1 MDIIDLFNNKD
12 YNLLKID
19 LFQNLFE
26 RNALFNNNQIFI
38 KKRNAE
44 MNYYFY
50 FFKIITKNSYYV
62 YKKEEY
68 KEKLIDSIKEFID
81 MPTFEKIFTEATD
94 ILSFTQKTIL
104 LKFITTFYFI
114 EYLEHINYLN
124 KASPLSNDEYK
135 NLINNKEIKYINI
148 TQYLKISHK
157 NKNFIKMNQTEKIRS
172 RRKLEDINKLIIL
185 INIYSKEIEK
195 FPDSI
200 YNEDNKSIE
209 KYIKEIIFAFHEISN
224 YIYYNIDIIN
234 KIMPYYYKLFVNL
247 ISKKNIFIRILKNLK
262 RNISININK
271 LKLNKPEEK
280 DDEYKY
286 IINPSFNIFNKKELF
301 SLAIKIIY
309 EIYSST
315 KINSNFSLQKY
326 LEIYDNYNE
335 ANFPPFSLFEIKDYE
350 YFYEQKN
357 KDDIYSNLNEEKNN
371 REILIDII
379 NEKYLEQFK
388 SVSMTSFF
396 GILTG
401 DSIDKRFDFGINF
414 TELFEAFINSTEAGH
429 MNQYRSLLCILNK
442 MLFYD
447 CEHIQHLLTDMIY
460 DKHFFKNINGELNY
474 YIMQYITSAKKYE
487 LSQICSEIKD
497 ITKLTIQFLQLL
509 GEGFNILF
517 HNNILEQISEKKRQ
531 TLKKE
536 IYYGKNEEN
545 SESDES
551 DNNIDFIINDD
562 MIEKSIQ
569 NSVKQELNKAKEKPN
584 IEPKFSIYKS
594 MISNLKII
602 FYLMEYKNP
611 VEGELA
617 FDKLCILSSNIIDF
631 LIEFI
636 DTKKSLTNIIDMNI
650 ENLFF
655 GNKQITHIH
664 HRLLNDVDHI
674 PILSIFRNQN

>member
-1 MDIIDLFNNKD
+1 M
-12 YNLLKID
+12 
-19 LFQNLFE
+19 
-26 RNALFNNNQIFI
+26 
-38 KKRNAE
+38 
-44 MNYYFY
+44 
-50 FFKIITKNSYYV
+50 

-81 MPTFEKIFTEATD
+81 MPTLEKIFTEATD

-135 NLINNKEIKYINI
+135 NLINNKEIKDINI

-247 ISKKNIFIRILKNLK
+247 ISKKNIFIRILKNIK

-357 KDDIYSNLNEEKNN
+357 KDYIHSNLNEEKNN

-487 LSQICSEIKD
+487 LSQICSEITD
-497 ITKLTIQFLQLL
+497 ITKLTIQFL
-509 GEGFNILF
+509 
-517 HNNILEQISEKKRQ
+517 
-531 TLKKE
+531 
-536 IYYGKNEEN
+536 
-545 SESDES
+545 
-551 DNNIDFIINDD
+551 
-562 MIEKSIQ
+562 
-569 NSVKQELNKAKEKPN
+569 
-584 IEPKFSIYKS
+584 
-594 MISNLKII
+594 
-602 FYLMEYKNP
+602 
-611 VEGELA
+611 
-617 FDKLCILSSNIIDF
+617 
-631 LIEFI
+631 
-636 DTKKSLTNIIDMNI
+636 
-650 ENLFF
+650 
-655 GNKQITHIH
+655 
-664 HRLLNDVDHI
+664 
-674 PILSIFRNQN
+674 

>member
-414 TELFEAFINSTEAGH
+414 TELFGAFINSTEAGH
-429 MNQYRSLLCILNK
+429 MNQYRGLLCILNK

-594 MISNLKII
+594 MFSNLKII
-602 FYLMEYKNP
+602 FYLIEYKNP
-611 VEGELA
+611 VDGELA